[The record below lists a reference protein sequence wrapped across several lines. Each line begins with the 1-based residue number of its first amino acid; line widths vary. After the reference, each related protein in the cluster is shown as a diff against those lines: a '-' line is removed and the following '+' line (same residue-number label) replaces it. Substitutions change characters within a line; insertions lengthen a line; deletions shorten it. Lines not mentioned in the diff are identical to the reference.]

1 MQEDEYYLSEISRL
15 RKSIRE
21 CRSWIDTEIQ
31 CYFSMSGNR
40 LNYRRLRGYIQ
51 SIEHDKH
58 YIRLNIQALRQNRRV
73 LPLK

>member
-1 MQEDEYYLSEISRL
+1 
-15 RKSIRE
+15 
-21 CRSWIDTEIQ
+21 
-31 CYFSMSGNR
+31 MSGNR